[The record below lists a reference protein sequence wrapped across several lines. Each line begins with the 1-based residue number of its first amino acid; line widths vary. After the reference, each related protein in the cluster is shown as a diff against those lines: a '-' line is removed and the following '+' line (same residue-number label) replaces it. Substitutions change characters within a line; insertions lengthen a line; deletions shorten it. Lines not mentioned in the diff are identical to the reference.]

1 MTEPWPPGSQQAI
14 GQTGEFL
21 VWATLIAQS
30 GGRLHVFLPTLDRGI
45 DGVIHRLD
53 DGTYLALQVKT
64 KTAHGSEAPIAVLES
79 HLFTDGQLIV
89 GVRLHDDRLGD
100 YALVADAAT
109 FKAKAGRIVDHGR
122 VLLVADMPNAPD
134 ATHKWSANL
143 VPLHELAA
151 RLGAR
156 PVTAAAL
163 SEAAPTPPTV
173 ADEDLVIGN
182 WGELEVLRR
191 LAMLED
197 CGLFRPFPDSETAE
211 LLVRRLATGATIGL
225 QIKTAQLDQPHD
237 YRNVQVNRADF
248 IASPTTFIAAVAW
261 IASEKRFHETCLL
274 VPSIALPDIAGT
286 SGDSY
291 ELHFRPDG
299 SSEPSKVDRY
309 RLCLESLI
317 AEISRYLG

>member
-1 MTEPWPPGSQQAI
+1 MTESWPPGSQQAI

-30 GGRLHVFLPTLDRGI
+30 GGQLHVFLPTLDRGI
-45 DGVIHRLD
+45 DGVVHRLD
-53 DGTYLALQVKT
+53 DGAYLALQVKT
-64 KTAHGSEAPIAVLES
+64 KTAQGLEAPIAVLES
-79 HLFTDGQLIV
+79 HLFTDDQLVV
-89 GVRLHDDRLGD
+89 GVRLDHDHLGE

-109 FKAKAGRIVDHGR
+109 FRAKAGRIADRGR

-134 ATHKWSANL
+134 ATHKWSENL
-143 VPLHELAA
+143 VPVHELGA

-156 PVTAAAL
+156 PVTMAAL
-163 SEAAPTPPTV
+163 AKAAPAPIV

-211 LLVRRLATGATIGL
+211 LLVRRLETGATIGL
-225 QIKTAQLDQPHD
+225 QIKTAQLEQAHD
-237 YRNVQVNRADF
+237 YRNIKVNRTDF

-261 IASEKRFHETCLL
+261 IASEMRFHETCLL
-274 VPSIALPDIAGT
+274 IPSQALPDIAGT
-286 SGDSY
+286 SGDAY
-291 ELHFRPDG
+291 ELHFRPNG

-309 RLCLESLI
+309 RLPLESLT
-317 AEISRYLG
+317 AEISRRLG

>member
-1 MTEPWPPGSQQAI
+1 MTDRWPPGSQQAI

-21 VWATLIAQS
+21 VWATLIVQS

-45 DGVIHRLD
+45 DGLIHRLD
-53 DGTYLALQVKT
+53 DGMYLALQVKT
-64 KTAHGSEAPIAVLES
+64 KTAGGLEAPIAVLES
-79 HLFTDGQLIV
+79 HLFTDDQLIV
-89 GVRLHDDRLGD
+89 GVRLDDDHLGD

-109 FKAKAGRIVDHGR
+109 FKAKAGRVADYSR

-134 ATHKWSANL
+134 ATHKWSEHL
-143 VPLHELAA
+143 VPVQELAA

-156 PVTAAAL
+156 PVTAAA
-163 SEAAPTPPTV
+163 PPPTAPPPVV
-173 ADEDLVIGN
+173 ADENLVIGN

-225 QIKTAQLDQPHD
+225 QIKTAELDRPHD
-237 YRNVQVNRADF
+237 YRNVQINRTNF

-274 VPSIALPDIAGT
+274 IPSNELPDIAGR

-299 SSEPSKVDRY
+299 SSEPSTVDRY
-309 RLCLESLI
+309 RIPLESLT
-317 AEISRYLG
+317 AEISRLLG

>member
-1 MTEPWPPGSQQAI
+1 MTERWPPGSQQAI

-53 DGTYLALQVKT
+53 DGAYLALQVKT
-64 KTAHGSEAPIAVLES
+64 KTAQGLEAPIAVLES
-79 HLFTDGQLIV
+79 HLFTNEQLVV
-89 GVRLHDDRLGD
+89 GVRLDDDHLGD

-109 FKAKAGRIVDHGR
+109 FKAKAGRISDRSR

-134 ATHKWSANL
+134 ATHKWSENL

-163 SEAAPTPPTV
+163 PEAAPLPPTV

-211 LLVRRLATGATIGL
+211 LLVRRLAKGATIGL

-237 YRNVQVNRADF
+237 YRNVRVNRADF
-248 IASPTTFIAAVAW
+248 KASPTMFIAAVAW

-274 VPSIALPDIAGT
+274 IPSEALPDIAGT
-286 SGDSY
+286 SGDAY

-309 RLCLESLI
+309 RLPIESLTT
-317 AEISRYLG
+317 EISRRLG

>member
-1 MTEPWPPGSQQAI
+1 MTERWPPGSQQAI

-53 DGTYLALQVKT
+53 DGAYLALQVKT
-64 KTAHGSEAPIAVLES
+64 KTAHGLEAPIAVLER
-79 HLFTDGQLIV
+79 HVFTDDQIIV
-89 GVRLHDDRLGD
+89 GVRLADDHLGE
-100 YALVADAAT
+100 YALVADAAA
-109 FKAKAGRIVDHGR
+109 FKAKAARIVDRRR

-143 VPLHELAA
+143 VPLRELAA

-156 PVTAAAL
+156 PVTTAAL
-163 SEAAPTPPTV
+163 PEAPPSPPTV
-173 ADEDLVIGN
+173 ADEDLVVGN

-225 QIKTAQLDQPHD
+225 QIKTAHLDQPHD
-237 YRNVQVNRADF
+237 YRHVQVNRANF
-248 IASPTTFIAAVAW
+248 VARPTTFITAVAW
-261 IASEKRFHETCLL
+261 IASQRRFHETCLL
-274 VPSIALPDIAGT
+274 VPSAALPDITGR

-309 RLCLESLI
+309 RLPLESLA
-317 AEISRYLG
+317 AEISRRLR